1 MRSTNR
7 NATRFLLK
15 RNLFI
20 GVIVFAVV
28 FFILPFWGLSHIP
41 LQKEVYTEAMPY
53 EDYSRSMTSLVSVSP
68 MTDPLNLELMT
79 AVYGGLGFL
88 TAMMLMRHLFS
99 RRQGLLHAALP
110 DRRETDFLRRL
121 IAYALLC
128 VVPIVLNFLI
138 YLVIVAAN
146 GLMGFVDWSVLMP
159 KFGMLLL
166 INLYGFAMGMLCSV
180 LTGTYWAAILAGLV
194 LVVGAEGMAFLWN
207 NLAKLY
213 LDTKVSTGFDT
224 MLRSFFPTF
233 SLYKGFYRPAE
244 FVWLPGVLAILAA
257 LGLSYLLCRVRRTE
271 ANEHTL
277 AFGWLHTVMGFLLP
291 LMGGSLLGVIV
302 QMSFVTEISLVL
314 GMVLGAALTYWV
326 CRILFNQRFCGIL
339 KQCYLPALAALV
351 LVGGVYAL
359 HTDAF
364 GYDHFMPE
372 RDSLTSISYRPQN
385 YHNDEYI
392 TLTRA
397 DALDAAYEWCTLMRD
412 EVDGYP
418 NGVRASYADSSS
430 VVVTYRFGNRTVH
443 RRYPNAEIRNGAQ
456 GILKRIIESDDY
468 RQSLISEFALDTDN
482 VKYLYLNSR
491 VSALRSSEET
501 YQKFGIHS
509 DYMNLDSK
517 DALFTIR
524 EWLAAIKQDIL
535 VRTFAEKQQDPLFSL
550 QFNIEDPATGRN
562 SYKTMNVYPGDEN
575 FLKTVYGDKAKELI
589 DYATGGYAA
598 SEDIAVLK
606 VTFSQS
612 RKALSLAAVDEREHL
627 QSVTLASTPEEA
639 VEWARKAQAI
649 SADRYYYMPD
659 HEDESFS
666 RLYLYR
672 LSDVEKYH
680 SLYSYT
686 IPEDPVQFY
695 HEEQIPVITILE
707 FIGE

>member
-213 LDTKVSTGFDT
+213 LDTTVSTGFDT

-233 SLYKGFYRPAE
+233 SLYKGFYRPGRNAGPVPL
-244 FVWLPGVLAILAA
+244 FV
-257 LGLSYLLCRVRRTE
+257 
-271 ANEHTL
+271 
-277 AFGWLHTVMGFLLP
+277 LHSCTKFHMLKFFQF
-291 LMGGSLLGVIV
+291 I
-302 QMSFVTEISLVL
+302 ISKK
-314 GMVLGAALTYWV
+314 
-326 CRILFNQRFCGIL
+326 I
-339 KQCYLPALAALV
+339 
-351 LVGGVYAL
+351 
-359 HTDAF
+359 
-364 GYDHFMPE
+364 
-372 RDSLTSISYRPQN
+372 SIYK
-385 YHNDEYI
+385 E
-392 TLTRA
+392 
-397 DALDAAYEWCTLMRD
+397 
-412 EVDGYP
+412 
-418 NGVRASYADSSS
+418 
-430 VVVTYRFGNRTVH
+430 
-443 RRYPNAEIRNGAQ
+443 
-456 GILKRIIESDDY
+456 K
-468 RQSLISEFALDTDN
+468 
-482 VKYLYLNSR
+482 
-491 VSALRSSEET
+491 
-501 YQKFGIHS
+501 
-509 DYMNLDSK
+509 
-517 DALFTIR
+517 
-524 EWLAAIKQDIL
+524 
-535 VRTFAEKQQDPLFSL
+535 EKQPIKKKQRTP
-550 QFNIEDPATGRN
+550 P
-562 SYKTMNVYPGDEN
+562 
-575 FLKTVYGDKAKELI
+575 KAK
-589 DYATGGYAA
+589 
-598 SEDIAVLK
+598 S
-606 VTFSQS
+606 SQNGFF
-612 RKALSLAAVDEREHL
+612 RHPDRGR
-627 QSVTLASTPEEA
+627 SVPS
-639 VEWARKAQAI
+639 
-649 SADRYYYMPD
+649 
-659 HEDESFS
+659 
-666 RLYLYR
+666 
-672 LSDVEKYH
+672 
-680 SLYSYT
+680 
-686 IPEDPVQFY
+686 
-695 HEEQIPVITILE
+695 
-707 FIGE
+707 